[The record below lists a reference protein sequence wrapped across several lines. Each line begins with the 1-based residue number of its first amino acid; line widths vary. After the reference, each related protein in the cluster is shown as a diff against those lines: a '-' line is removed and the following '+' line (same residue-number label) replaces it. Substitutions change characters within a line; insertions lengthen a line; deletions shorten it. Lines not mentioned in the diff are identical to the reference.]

1 MHTYAHARMHAKIQR
16 AMHLYMY
23 SLDLCMHRSVRTR
36 PELRKV
42 LPLSRQQNHQ
52 IHNKFIIKLI
62 VSGRP
67 TKSLNSG
74 FWSTCPKLYEFY
86 YEFVVVFI
94 KLVTGKGGV
103 LFSGQGAYASTY
115 ACQDRSVERSMHA
128 VPVHVHLGRGMTRY
142 QLRLMHSRLK
152 RRLETRSKKYSFNYC
167 LKQWFETKL

>member
-1 MHTYAHARMHAKIQR
+1 MHSDIHTYAHVCTYLLTIARICTHTHTFAHKCALMHTYAHICKHMHTHAHARRHAKIQR

-103 LFSGQGAYASTY
+103 LFSGQGA
-115 ACQDRSVERSMHA
+115 
-128 VPVHVHLGRGMTRY
+128 
-142 QLRLMHSRLK
+142 
-152 RRLETRSKKYSFNYC
+152 
-167 LKQWFETKL
+167 